1 MIGAPE
7 APRRSEKSKEPVN
20 SPAPKIQSI
29 AIVRLSALGD
39 VTLLLPVIETLRH
52 ALPRAQLTWVIGA
65 AAYPLLE
72 GYPGVEFLVFDKR
85 RGWRAYLDLR
95 RRLAGRRFDALLAMQ
110 ASWRANFIY
119 PLVSAPLK
127 IGFDRVRARDGQ
139 WLFTNR
145 AIPFARQHLLD
156 GFFAFIEALGVGER
170 VLRWGLPLTEADR
183 AWAAQR
189 LPRGRGPVLAVNP
202 GASKPEREWP
212 LERWIETLRAARE
225 RWQAQLVLTGGP
237 GERERETG
245 GKIAQAIPEVHNLIG
260 QTTPRQLAAVLARAD
275 CLLAPDTGPVHL
287 ANAVGTLVVGLYAV
301 APPELSGPYRY
312 PGLAVNR
319 YPEAVRT
326 ILGQDPRTVAWT
338 TRVHRGEPMRLILVE
353 DVLSRLA
360 RVFEK
365 KEHEVPE

>member
-1 MIGAPE
+1 MKPSA
-7 APRRSEKSKEPVN
+7 
-20 SPAPKIQSI
+20 SPIQSI

-39 VTLLLPVIETLRH
+39 VTLLLPVIKTLKH
-52 ALPRAQLTWVIGA
+52 ALPRARITWITGA
-65 AAYPLLE
+65 AVYPLLE
-72 GYPGVEFLVFDKR
+72 GVPGIEFLVFDKR
-85 RGWRAYLDLR
+85 RGLPAYLDLR
-95 RRLAGRRFDALLAMQ
+95 RQLAGRRFDALLAMQ

-145 AIPFARQHLLD
+145 TIPFARQHLLD
-156 GFFAFIEALGVGER
+156 SFFAFIEALGINER
-170 VLRWGLPLTEADR
+170 VLSWDLPLTDADR
-183 AWAAQR
+183 AWAAEHT
-189 LPRGRGPVLAVNP
+189 PRGRGPVLAVNP

-212 LERWIETLRAARE
+212 VERFIEVIRAARD
-225 RWQAQLVLTGGP
+225 RWQAQVVLTGGP
-237 GERERETG
+237 AARERETG
-245 GKIAQAIPEVHNLIG
+245 DKITAAISPDLRNLIG

-287 ANAVGTLVVGLYAV
+287 ANAVGTPVVGLYAV
-301 APPELSGPYRY
+301 APPELSGPYSY
-312 PGLAVNR
+312 PGLTVNR

-338 TRVHRGEPMRLILVE
+338 TRVHRGEPMRLIAVE
-353 DVLSRLA
+353 DVLDRLA

-365 KEHEVPE
+365 GKTTNF